1 MFWII
6 GGTLTAVTALAIAAP
21 ILRRKT
27 RDEFRG
33 RTQAIYVDQL
43 NEVDRDE
50 KMNLISP
57 DEAES
62 ARTEIKRR
70 MLSAARKEPRE
81 TATSGR
87 KGAGLMIAAALA
99 VPVLGGGLYFFVG
112 HPGVPSLPY
121 ADRADERAE
130 IARINKLVAKLRT
143 RLEADP
149 NSPVEGWVLLAR
161 TYMRLKRP
169 TEAVWAYGKLL
180 QRGDGEKDP
189 EIYVLYAE
197 AQIATDNGVVTPKSE
212 AALDRA
218 LKVDPN
224 NIGAIY
230 YKATAYEQ
238 AGELDKAYA
247 MLRDRIES
255 ETARKPWMESVA
267 ARANALAKRI
277 GARPVNLPAAA
288 APGPSQADVAAAA
301 NMSDAQRKDFIRS
314 MVARLAERLQSQP
327 DDLDG
332 WLRLGRAYAVLGEKE
347 NARNAYDKAGKLAAA
362 LPADDP
368 RHEEIRKGLAGVALS
383 E

>member
-21 ILRRKT
+21 ILRRKA

-33 RTQAIYVDQL
+33 RAQAIYVDQL

-70 MLSAARKEPRE
+70 MLSAARKEPPE
-81 TATSGR
+81 PAATGR
-87 KGAGLMIAAALA
+87 KGAGLLIAAALA
-99 VPVLGGGLYFFVG
+99 VPVLGGGLYFLVG

-130 IARINKLVAKLRT
+130 IARINKLVAKLRS

-161 TYMRLKRP
+161 TYMRLSRP

-197 AQIATDNGVVTPKSE
+197 AQIATDKGVVTPKSE

-218 LKVDPN
+218 LKVDPRN
-224 NIGAIY
+224 VGAIY

-238 AGELDKAYA
+238 AGELNKAYA

-255 ETARKPWMESVA
+255 ESARQPWMDSVA
-267 ARANALAKRI
+267 ARANDLAQRI
-277 GARPVNLPAAA
+277 GARPVKVPAA

-314 MVARLAERLQSQP
+314 MVGRLAERLKSQP

-332 WLRLGRAYAVLGEKE
+332 WLRLGRAYVVLGEK
-347 NARNAYDKAGKLAAA
+347 NKARDAYDRAGKLATA

-368 RHEEIRKGLAGVALS
+368 RHEEIRKGLESTSLND
-383 E
+383 